1 MIKPYLKDMINNHK
15 DLSGGEWKIQLTMQ
29 ISYISLQTGEIRI
42 MDLKSKNIEILMSKK
57 TDDIINKRSESFKQT
72 YQEGFEEK

>member
-15 DLSGGEWKIQLTMQ
+15 DLSGGEWEIQLTMQ

-72 YQEGFEEK
+72 YQEGLEEK